1 MPSQTQ
7 LREQITA
14 KIIAALEGNVL
25 PWRKPW
31 VSARN
36 TGRPSNVATQ
46 RAYSGVNPL
55 LLELHAGEQGFR
67 SRWWGTYLQWQQVG
81 CQVTKRPAGVAQG
94 NWGCRIVFFARIKK
108 NTTDPSTGDEEEEE
122 VPILRSFTVFNG
134 DQVVGA
140 NAAEYQVRED
150 WDAATARPVFLPA
163 EKLILA
169 TGAEIRHGGDRAC
182 YHRPVPIG
190 SWPRHSSG
198 DFIMVPCDSAF
209 TTKGAYY
216 ETLLHELAHWSEI
229 RLGWTA
235 KYEMNELVAE
245 IAASFLSAEL
255 GVPQGESLE
264 CHAAYVKHWLAAMR
278 GDPTYIFRASTQAS
292 KVADFLLSFVRKRE
306 QVLEPVG
313 ADDIPF

>member
-1 MPSQTQ
+1 MAT
-7 LREQITA
+7 
-14 KIIAALEGNVL
+14 K
-25 PWRKPW
+25 
-31 VSARN
+31 
-36 TGRPSNVATQ
+36 RP
-46 RAYSGVNPL
+46 YSGINPL

-94 NWGCRIVFFARIKK
+94 NWGCRIVFFARVKK
-108 NTTDPSTGDEEEEE
+108 NVPDPKTGDEQEEEI
-122 VPILRSFTVFNG
+122 PILRSFTVFNG
-134 DQVVGA
+134 DQVVGP
-140 NAAEYQVRED
+140 NAADYQVRED

-163 EKLILA
+163 EKLVHA

-182 YHRPVPIG
+182 YHRPVPTG

-216 ETLLHELAHWSEI
+216 ETLLHELAHWSEV

-255 GVPQGESLE
+255 GIPQGESLE
-264 CHAAYVKHWLAAMR
+264 NHAAYVKSWLEAMR
-278 GDPTYIFRASTQAS
+278 GDPTFIFRASTQAS

>member
-1 MPSQTQ
+1 MPSQTE
-7 LREQITA
+7 LRKQITA
-14 KIIAALEGNVL
+14 KIIASLESDIL
-25 PWRKPW
+25 PWRKSW
-31 VSARN
+31 VSVGN
-36 TGRPSNVATQ
+36 TGRPSNVATK
-46 RAYSGVNPL
+46 RPYSGINPL

-67 SRWWGTYLQWQQVG
+67 SRWWGTYLQWQQAG
-81 CQVTKRPAGVAQG
+81 CQVMRRPAGVAQG
-94 NWGCRIVFFARIKK
+94 NWGCRIVFFARVKK
-108 NTTDPSTGDEEEEE
+108 NVPDPKAEDEQEEI
-122 VPILRSFTVFNG
+122 PILRSFTVFNG
-134 DQVVGA
+134 DQVVGL
-140 NAAEYQVRED
+140 NAAEYQVCED
-150 WDAATARPVFLPA
+150 WDAETARPVFLPA
-163 EKLILA
+163 EKLVHA

-182 YHRPVPIG
+182 YHRPVPTG

-216 ETLLHELAHWSEI
+216 ETLLHELAHWSEV

-245 IAASFLSAEL
+245 IAASFVSSEL
-255 GVPQGESLE
+255 GIPQGESLE
-264 CHAAYVKHWLAAMR
+264 NHAAYVKSWLEGMR
-278 GDPTYIFRASTQAS
+278 GDSTFIFRASTQAS